1 MRSRAYFIKE
11 GGMIMLEVL
20 KILPAPEIF
29 DRAYMIMVP
38 AKKIS
43 PTAVAP
49 HFFDNL
55 KEAQEFVNKYKEDK
69 K

>member
-1 MRSRAYFIKE
+1 
-11 GGMIMLEVL
+11 MLEVL
-20 KILPAPEIF
+20 KVLPAPAIF

-49 HFFDNL
+49 HFFDDL
-55 KEAQEFVNKYKEDK
+55 KEAQEFVDKYKEDK